1 MNEYMEDSIVKVE
14 HLSHRYHIQWA
25 IQDIN
30 FEIKEKGVLGLLGS
44 NGAGKSTTVK
54 ILCGLIRQ
62 FEGEVSILGHNLRT
76 DDLEIKKRI
85 GYIPENAVVYE
96 QLTPVEYL

>member
-1 MNEYMEDSIVKVE
+1 MEDSIVKVE

-44 NGAGKSTTVK
+44 NGAGK
-54 ILCGLIRQ
+54 I
-62 FEGEVSILGHNLRT
+62 HH
-76 DDLEIKKRI
+76 
-85 GYIPENAVVYE
+85 YE
-96 QLTPVEYL
+96 HHLWRAKPNRGGGIS